1 MSDLTPFYLH
11 SRDARQA
18 ELDAQAGAEAW
29 AQYGPPTEAMQVK
42 PVNTSDVTQTDIGGN
57 ANVQMK
63 PRLGAAPEPRMKL
76 EGVPTDQPLEDQF
89 QASGAAL
96 PGAHAPEPDYV
107 NTIVRYIANTGDP
120 EAYRKQLIEVFQKDP
135 REWNAAL
142 QQFFMGLGLTN
153 PPFGPAVNVA
163 MRLAREGLEA
173 AGVPEPYT
181 TIGEYVAAALVP
193 GPSFG
198 GNIPARMAPSSGTRR
213 AEARPARRAA

>member
-1 MSDLTPFYLH
+1 M
-11 SRDARQA
+11 
-18 ELDAQAGAEAW
+18 
-29 AQYGPPTEAMQVK
+29 K
-42 PVNTSDVTQTDIGGN
+42 PVNTADVTQTEIGGN

-76 EGVPTDQPLEDQF
+76 EGVSPLEQ
-89 QASGAAL
+89 QPQRSEGAAAAGDF
-96 PGAHAPEPDYV
+96 PHAPEPDYI

-173 AGVPEPYT
+173 SGVPEPYT

-193 GPSFG
+193 GPHFG
-198 GNIPARMAPSSGTRR
+198 GNVPARMVPSFGTNPT
-213 AEARPARRAA
+213 EARPVRRAA